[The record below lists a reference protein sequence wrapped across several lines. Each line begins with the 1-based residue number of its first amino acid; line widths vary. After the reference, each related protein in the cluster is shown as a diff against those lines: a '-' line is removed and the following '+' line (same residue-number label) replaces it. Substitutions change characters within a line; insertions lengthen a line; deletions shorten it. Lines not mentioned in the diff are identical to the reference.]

1 MVQLGKRRSTILSSF
16 SSRRSLRTI
25 VTGDTPS
32 DQMRTINS
40 DHSSR
45 PNIRSRVVAAP
56 SSTSDSSLDSL
67 TLESPLA
74 STFRRSE
81 TFSAY
86 SSAPSETSFDL
97 RKFGGIPRSTHCG
110 NISSYVGSK
119 NVLPLGNRQSMAFEI
134 QELES
139 LCSQISSPDEDLQL
153 HLVENAIFM
162 TFCLKEADRINNTST
177 RYWDDLDAEEIFKND
192 TMQSESLL
200 IH

>member
-1 MVQLGKRRSTILSSF
+1 
-16 SSRRSLRTI
+16 
-25 VTGDTPS
+25 
-32 DQMRTINS
+32 
-40 DHSSR
+40 
-45 PNIRSRVVAAP
+45 
-56 SSTSDSSLDSL
+56 
-67 TLESPLA
+67 
-74 STFRRSE
+74 
-81 TFSAY
+81 
-86 SSAPSETSFDL
+86 
-97 RKFGGIPRSTHCG
+97 
-110 NISSYVGSK
+110 
-119 NVLPLGNRQSMAFEI
+119 MAFEI